1 MGKACIKS
9 KSTHSGGGTGF
20 ASNSIRPNFTSAEYK
35 ISPNKISGKTN
46 KSVLYTVQPFSTK
59 TEKLCSEYL
68 SVCWWE
74 KFPENDKSVTL
85 IFGTLEY
92 LDNSKQQL

>member
-1 MGKACIKS
+1 MYQKQVNS
-9 KSTHSGGGTGF
+9 FGGGTGF